1 MRFGGNID
9 MTAYLDNSAT
19 TPVCSEAIEKI
30 NYAIKE
36 CWGNPSSLH
45 SKGIEAE
52 QLLEEARESI
62 AKKLS
67 CKSEEIYFTS
77 GGTESNNIVLQ
88 GVARSLKRKGKRIVT
103 TCIEHPSVGETA
115 KFLESEGFEIIR
127 LPVDSEGRINETDLF
142 ESITP
147 DTILVSIMVVNN
159 ETGTI
164 QPVEKAKLAVMRAH
178 APALIHCDAVQ
189 AFGKLPLKP
198 AAMGVD
204 LMTISSHKVHGPKGV
219 GALYVRK
226 GVKLSPLV
234 HGGSQEMKLRPGT
247 QPLPAIAGFG
257 AAVKA
262 LPDLSVQLKKTGE
275 LRDYMVERLSVLPD
289 IVINSPKDA
298 LPYVTNIS
306 VIGINS
312 EPMLNFLSSKGIF
325 VSSGSACA
333 KGHVSFVLK
342 NMGLSDERMR
352 SPLRISFSRFTTK
365 EEIDMLVDAI
375 AKGQK
380 LIRKNK

>member
-1 MRFGGNID
+1 

-19 TPVCSEAIEKI
+19 TAVCPQAIEKI
-30 NYAIKE
+30 NYAVSE

-45 SKGIEAE
+45 RKGIEADNM
-52 QLLEEARESI
+52 LTEARENV
-62 AKKLS
+62 AKRLS
-67 CKSEEIYFTS
+67 CKPEEIYFTS
-77 GGTESNNIVLQ
+77 GGTEGNNIVLQ
-88 GVARSLKRKGKRIVT
+88 GVTRSMKRKGKRIVT
-103 TCIEHPSVGETA
+103 TCVEHPSVGETA
-115 KFLESEGFEIIR
+115 NFLEQEGFEIVR
-127 LPVDSEGRINETDLF
+127 LPVDSEGRVKEEDLF
-142 ESITP
+142 NAVTP

-198 AAMGVD
+198 SAMGID

-234 HGGSQEMKLRPGT
+234 YGGSQEKKLRPGT

-262 LPDLSVQLKKTGE
+262 IPNISAQLEKTKE
-275 LRDYMVERLSVLPD
+275 LRDYMVERLSELPD

-298 LPYVTNIS
+298 LPYVTNFS

-312 EPMLNFLSSKGIF
+312 EPMLNFLSSKGIY

-342 NMGLSDERMR
+342 NMGLSDERMK
-352 SPLRISFSRFTTK
+352 SPLRVSFSRFTTK
-365 EEIDMLVDAI
+365 EEIDMLIDAI
-375 AKGQK
+375 SQGQK
-380 LIRKNK
+380 TIRKNK